1 MNKQRFIPSLKLTRF
16 QVWKQVVLLALV
28 LVIMLLLFFGYS
40 ATRDS
45 AMEHYSINQMLL
57 ASQIAGE
64 MQYRFGIID
73 NALSLWCTLPE
84 MAPLGPEG
92 VEGMEHILL
101 VHSPD
106 ISAVTRMDENGIIL
120 HSTPFVEGTIGAD
133 ISGQPHIR
141 RLMETHAPVFSDAF
155 LAVQGYWGLAY
166 HVPVVDEEGVFR
178 GSLAVIVPFREMIDR
193 IFSQILPEVELC
205 IWVLGR
211 DGRILYSQLEEE
223 EGLHY
228 SELSRGFGFDSLA
241 AAAVLGERSRI
252 ITEYS
257 IQPCGNASETTPM
270 LSTILP
276 FEVGDCRWSIILATP
291 ESEVL
296 QDISGI
302 RNSFMLGAAGIL
314 ALAILYSTMKLRT
327 RISASQARKW
337 QGMARIQELMKRTI
351 DQAGELVVILD
362 EHQRIIYANPAVE
375 SVTGFGESILGCRI
389 AELPFESIKP
399 TPLHIRDQLI
409 QRGRWSGNV
418 EGSGPGARN
427 FRIHLSISR
436 SVGLSSDEIHY
447 ILIGTDI
454 LLQSEMERRLNEQEK
469 VQAIGQLAGGVA
481 HDFNNLLVGIQGY
494 AELLERRYS
503 DDGEI
508 VRSVRVIQDAV
519 HRGSELTKQLLGYA
533 RKGKHKIEPVDL
545 AVCVRNVWMLLKRTM
560 DRRIDVELDL
570 DEGIVVMGDPAQM
583 EQVVLNLAINARDA
597 MPQGGKLRFELH
609 RTVVPNAVLQGCAE
623 GQPMELAVLKTID
636 TGCGI
641 AAEHIDH
648 IFEPFFTTKREEGT
662 GMGLATVFGIVANH
676 GGWIDVESK
685 PGEGAAFVIHLPLS
699 QQVGDRVELD
709 PVRTTK
715 AHPSGRGTVLLVDDE
730 LVVLSTTAELLME
743 IGYDVLQAS
752 DGAMALDLLRAH
764 GEAID
769 AVMLDL
775 AMPGMD
781 GSACFFAIRE
791 MLPGMPVIIASGFS
805 RDGRVQELIDSGADD
820 FLQKPYRLADL
831 AAMIVRLTGAGRL
844 HREAMKNAGASE

>member
-1 MNKQRFIPSLKLTRF
+1 MNKQHFIPSLKLTRF

-45 AMEHYSINQMLL
+45 AMEHYSTNQMLL
-57 ASQIAGE
+57 ASQIASE
-64 MQYRFGIID
+64 MQFRFGIID
-73 NALSLWCTLPE
+73 NALRLWCTLPA

-92 VEGMEHILL
+92 VESMERILQ

-141 RLMETHAPVFSDAF
+141 RLMETHEPVFSDAF

-166 HVPVVDEEGVFR
+166 HVPVFDREDVFR
-178 GSLAVIVPFREMIDR
+178 GSIAVILPFREMIDR
-193 IFSQILPEVELC
+193 IFSQTLPEAELC

-211 DGRILYSQLEEE
+211 DGRVLYSQFEEE
-223 EGLHY
+223 EGLHA
-228 SELSRGFGFDSLA
+228 SELSRGSGFDSLA
-241 AAAVLGERSRI
+241 AAAVLGERSRF
-252 ITEYS
+252 ITDYS
-257 IQPCGNASETTPM
+257 LQPSGGASETTPM

-276 FEVGDCRWSIILATP
+276 FEVGDSRWSIILATP
-291 ESEVL
+291 ESVVL
-296 QDISGI
+296 RDISGI
-302 RNSFMLGAAGIL
+302 RNSFILGAAGIL
-314 ALAILYSTMKLRT
+314 ALVILYSTMKLRT
-327 RISASQARKW
+327 WISASQARKW
-337 QGMARIQELMKRTI
+337 EGMARIQELLKRTI
-351 DQAGELVVILD
+351 DQASELVVILD
-362 EHQRIIYANPAVE
+362 EHQHIIYANPAVE
-375 SVTGFGESILGCRI
+375 SVTGFGDSIVGSRI
-389 AELPFESIKP
+389 TELPFESLKP
-399 TPLHIRDQLI
+399 SPLHIRDQLLK
-409 QRGRWSGNV
+409 RGGWSGNL
-418 EGSGPGARN
+418 EGSGPGAHT

-436 SVGLSSDEIHY
+436 SAWLNSKEIHY

-454 LLQSEMERRLNEQEK
+454 LLQSEMERRLNEQQK
-469 VQAIGQLAGGVA
+469 MQAIGQLAGGVA

-503 DDGEI
+503 DDGEV
-508 VRSVRVIQDAV
+508 VRAVRVIQDAV
-519 HRGSELTKQLLGYA
+519 QRGSELTKQLLGYA

-560 DRRIDVELDL
+560 DRRIGVELDL
-570 DEGIVVMGDPAQM
+570 EEGIVVMGDPAQM

-609 RTVVPNAVLQGCAE
+609 RTVVPSAVLQGFPE
-623 GQPMELAVLKTID
+623 GEPMELAVLKTID

-641 AAEHIDH
+641 AAENMDH

-676 GGWIDVESK
+676 GGWVDVESS
-685 PGEGAAFVIHLPLS
+685 PGKGASFVIHLPLG
-699 QQVGDRVELD
+699 QPVDGTVEPG
-709 PVRTTK
+709 PVRTPD
-715 AHPSGRGTVLLVDDE
+715 AHPMGKGTVLLVDDE
-730 LVVLSTTAELLME
+730 PVVLSTTAELLRE
-743 IGYDVLQAS
+743 IGFDVLQAP
-752 DGAMALDLLRAH
+752 DGAKALDLLRSH
-764 GEAID
+764 GDVID
-769 AVMLDL
+769 AVVLDL

-781 GSACFFAIRE
+781 GSTCFFAIRE
-791 MLPGMPVIIASGFS
+791 MLPEMPVIIASGFS
-805 RDGRVQELIDSGADD
+805 RDGRVQELIDMGADD

-831 AAMIVRLTGAGRL
+831 AAMMVRLTGAGRI
-844 HREAMKNAGASE
+844 HPGAVQDAGADG